1 MKKKSVM
8 SQFFAFTNGCRGKT
22 ALSTILAVIGV
33 LCGMAPYFALAGIL
47 TEMIQNILTVQHI
60 FYYVG
65 IAILGE
71 TLKMVLSTL
80 SSLEA
85 HKITYHILENIRCK
99 LAEKMM
105 RVPMGVMVDTPSGK
119 LKAMVVDTVE
129 KLEQPLAHMLPEIT
143 ANVFTP
149 ICIIIVLFALD
160 WRMALAC
167 MLVIPVG
174 FVLLMGQMK
183 DYKNRADRYI
193 TACSGM
199 DSAVVEYIN
208 GIQVIKAFSQTGT
221 AFKKFLDAIK
231 YYHDTTLDWWKN
243 TWLYSA
249 LGLTVIPATLIGGIP
264 IGAYLLMQ
272 GSISF
277 FIYITCLI
285 LSLGIA
291 GPLIQ
296 ATYYADSFA
305 VINASIRQVGEF
317 LEAPELKRPL
327 EKVKLTDEGFRFEGV
342 SFGYGEQEIL
352 HNITF
357 TPVRG
362 GKTAIVGP
370 SGSGKTTLCNLIAR
384 FWDVQKGAILIGG
397 KNVKDIEPDELMKL
411 MSIVFQNVYLFH
423 DTIENNIKFG
433 RSDAT
438 HEAVVEAA
446 RRACCHD
453 FIEKLPNAYQ
463 TVIGE
468 GGSTLSGGEKQRIS
482 IARAIL
488 KDAPIVILDEATSSV
503 DPENQH
509 ILLTAINELTKG
521 KTLIIIAHRLST
533 IRNAD
538 QIVVLDGGRIVQ
550 QGTHKT
556 LIQQDGVYRRFV
568 QIRKT
573 TFSWKL

>member
-1 MKKKSVM
+1 MIKTVKRILLMAGDHCHKVTAGIGISLLYSIFSAMDLFAILYIAFSVDELTMQKIVVIVGILLVGLIGKIVCKYQISKRISGSSYDVFYERRLEAGERLKKAPMGYYSEKNLGEIQMTLTTDMNALESSAMSVVE
-8 SQFFAFTNGCRGKT
+8 N
-22 ALSTILAVIGV
+22 ILGSLIYAAICTLVLLLFNWKIG
-33 LCGMAPYFALAGIL
+33 LITLAGLAIGMIL
-47 TEMIQNILTVQHI
+47 LNVIQNGAEKAMPMRFHAQEEMTERTLEFVQGNMVMRLFGTGQDGLNRVKEAFQKKQKADIHLENSAI
-60 FYYVG
+60 WPINFYKYVFRLASCG
-65 IAILGE
+65 VVLIAALLYAQQEMSFPICVMFLFAAFLVYSQMDG
-71 TLKMVLSTL
+71 LASNIALLRIVDN
-80 SSLEA
+80 SLEQVESVLHIPKMPGNEA
-85 HKITYHILENIRCK
+85 VNKIQNYDIELQNI
-99 LAEKMM
+99 
-105 RVPMGVMVDTPSGK
+105 
-119 LKAMVVDTVE
+119 
-129 KLEQPLAHMLPEIT
+129 
-143 ANVFTP
+143 
-149 ICIIIVLFALD
+149 
-160 WRMALAC
+160 
-167 MLVIPVG
+167 
-174 FVLLMGQMK
+174 
-183 DYKNRADRYI
+183 
-193 TACSGM
+193 
-199 DSAVVEYIN
+199 
-208 GIQVIKAFSQTGT
+208 
-221 AFKKFLDAIK
+221 
-231 YYHDTTLDWWKN
+231 
-243 TWLYSA
+243 
-249 LGLTVIPATLIGGIP
+249 
-264 IGAYLLMQ
+264 
-272 GSISF
+272 
-277 FIYITCLI
+277 
-285 LSLGIA
+285 
-291 GPLIQ
+291 
-296 ATYYADSFA
+296 
-305 VINASIRQVGEF
+305 
-317 LEAPELKRPL
+317 
-327 EKVKLTDEGFRFEGV
+327 
-342 SFGYGEQEIL
+342 SFGYDKRPIIQDVSLKIPERS
-352 HNITF
+352 
-357 TPVRG
+357 V
-362 GKTAIVGP
+362 TAIVGP

-433 RSDAT
+433 RPDAT

-556 LIQQDGVYRRFV
+556 LIQQDWVYRRFV

>member
-1 MKKKSVM
+1 MIKTVKRILLMAGDHCHKVTAGIGISLLYSIFSAMDLFAILYIAFSVDELTMQKIVVTVGILLVGLIGKIVCKYQISKRISGSSYDVFYERRLEAGERLKKAPMGYYSEKNLGEIQMTLTTYMNALESSAMSVVE
-8 SQFFAFTNGCRGKT
+8 N
-22 ALSTILAVIGV
+22 ILGSLIYAAICTLVLLLFNWKIG
-33 LCGMAPYFALAGIL
+33 LITLAGLAIGMIL
-47 TEMIQNILTVQHI
+47 LNVIQNGAEKAMPMRFHAQEEMTERTLEFVQGNMVMRLFGTGQDGLNRVKEAFQKKQKADIHLENSAI
-60 FYYVG
+60 WPINFYKYVFRLASCG
-65 IAILGE
+65 VVLIAALLYVQQEMSFPICVMFLFAAFLVYSQMDGLASNIALLRIVD
-71 TLKMVLSTL
+71 T
-80 SSLEA
+80 SLEQVESVLHIPKMPGNEA
-85 HKITYHILENIRCK
+85 VNKIQNYDIELQNI
-99 LAEKMM
+99 
-105 RVPMGVMVDTPSGK
+105 
-119 LKAMVVDTVE
+119 
-129 KLEQPLAHMLPEIT
+129 
-143 ANVFTP
+143 
-149 ICIIIVLFALD
+149 
-160 WRMALAC
+160 
-167 MLVIPVG
+167 
-174 FVLLMGQMK
+174 
-183 DYKNRADRYI
+183 
-193 TACSGM
+193 
-199 DSAVVEYIN
+199 
-208 GIQVIKAFSQTGT
+208 
-221 AFKKFLDAIK
+221 
-231 YYHDTTLDWWKN
+231 
-243 TWLYSA
+243 
-249 LGLTVIPATLIGGIP
+249 
-264 IGAYLLMQ
+264 
-272 GSISF
+272 
-277 FIYITCLI
+277 
-285 LSLGIA
+285 
-291 GPLIQ
+291 
-296 ATYYADSFA
+296 
-305 VINASIRQVGEF
+305 
-317 LEAPELKRPL
+317 
-327 EKVKLTDEGFRFEGV
+327 
-342 SFGYGEQEIL
+342 SFGYDKRPIIQDVSLKIPERS
-352 HNITF
+352 
-357 TPVRG
+357 V
-362 GKTAIVGP
+362 TAIVGP

-433 RSDAT
+433 RPDAT

>member
-1 MKKKSVM
+1 MIKTVKRILLMAGDHCHKVTAGIGISLLYSIFSAMDLFAILYIAFSVDELTMQKIVVTVGILLVGLIGKIVCKYQISKRISGSSYDVFYERRLEAGERLKKAPMGYYSEKNLGEIQMTLTTDMNALESSAMSVVE
-8 SQFFAFTNGCRGKT
+8 N
-22 ALSTILAVIGV
+22 ILGSLIYAAICTLVLLLFNWKIG
-33 LCGMAPYFALAGIL
+33 LITLAGLAIGMIL
-47 TEMIQNILTVQHI
+47 LNVIQNGAEKAMPMRFHAQEEMTERTLEFVQGNMVMRLFGTGQDGLNRVKEAFQKKQKADIHLENSAI
-60 FYYVG
+60 WPINFYKYVFRLASCG
-65 IAILGE
+65 VVLIA
-71 TLKMVLSTL
+71 TLLYVQQEMSFPICVMFLFAAFLVYSQMDGLASNIALLRIVDT
-80 SSLEA
+80 SLEQVESVLHIPKMPGNEA
-85 HKITYHILENIRCK
+85 VNKIQNYDIELQNI
-99 LAEKMM
+99 
-105 RVPMGVMVDTPSGK
+105 
-119 LKAMVVDTVE
+119 
-129 KLEQPLAHMLPEIT
+129 
-143 ANVFTP
+143 
-149 ICIIIVLFALD
+149 
-160 WRMALAC
+160 
-167 MLVIPVG
+167 
-174 FVLLMGQMK
+174 
-183 DYKNRADRYI
+183 
-193 TACSGM
+193 
-199 DSAVVEYIN
+199 
-208 GIQVIKAFSQTGT
+208 
-221 AFKKFLDAIK
+221 
-231 YYHDTTLDWWKN
+231 
-243 TWLYSA
+243 
-249 LGLTVIPATLIGGIP
+249 
-264 IGAYLLMQ
+264 
-272 GSISF
+272 
-277 FIYITCLI
+277 
-285 LSLGIA
+285 
-291 GPLIQ
+291 
-296 ATYYADSFA
+296 
-305 VINASIRQVGEF
+305 
-317 LEAPELKRPL
+317 
-327 EKVKLTDEGFRFEGV
+327 
-342 SFGYGEQEIL
+342 SFGYDKRPIIQDVSLKIPERS
-352 HNITF
+352 
-357 TPVRG
+357 V
-362 GKTAIVGP
+362 TAIVGP

-433 RSDAT
+433 RPDAT